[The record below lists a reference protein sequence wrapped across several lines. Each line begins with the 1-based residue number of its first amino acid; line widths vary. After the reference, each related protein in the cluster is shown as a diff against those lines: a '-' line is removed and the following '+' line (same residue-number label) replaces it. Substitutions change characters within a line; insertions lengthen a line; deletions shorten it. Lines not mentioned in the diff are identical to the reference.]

1 MITKD
6 FLGNEWEVDCMA
18 CAINKG
24 SISVPGDFIK
34 RTQYFFVDQDPLIPL
49 PGFLVI
55 ASTRHIQSI
64 SEMNDMEYDELSKL
78 IKDTHRAIKDVTN
91 IEYLTIIQEERSI
104 HFHLW
109 FFPWTRNVIERHGK
123 PSLSK
128 IREIMA
134 EFSARSIDDLE
145 WKELETTIEKIKTQ
159 MSP

>member
-18 CAINKG
+18 CAISEG
-24 SISVPGDFIK
+24 SISIPGGLIK
-34 RTQYFFVDQDPLIPL
+34 RTQYFFVNQDTLIPL

-78 IKDTHRAIKDVTN
+78 IRDTHRAIKDVTN
-91 IEYLTIIQEERSI
+91 IEYLTIVQEERSI

-109 FFPWTRNVIERHGK
+109 FFPWTRDVIERYGK

-128 IREIMA
+128 IRDIMA
-134 EFSARSIDDLE
+134 EFSAQSIEDLE